1 MRSYTR
7 VMTVVVAAA
16 TTVGAVLFP
25 AVATAATP
33 VRIMP
38 LGASITWGTSSTD
51 GNGYRE
57 ALRKHLVDDAGLTVD
72 LVGSQ
77 RSGTAADNDNE
88 GHPGYRVDGIAAGA
102 DAWVAAARPDVV
114 LLNVGTNDMLQ
125 NYDLPN
131 APARLSALID
141 QILRAAPAATVVV
154 STLVPNPDATVE
166 SRVRAYNAQLPG
178 IVQAKAAAG
187 KKVRLADFYANLTL
201 ADIGPDRIHP
211 TDGGYLKLAD
221 VWYSALQPVL
231 GAGRAWPL
239 FRTDFGAA
247 APPLTWTNTVQAAR
261 NVTGYCCG
269 LTSMESARRAEI
281 AHGGTYALMYSGND
295 TSAAGSYSY
304 NRVFDVHLPLTA
316 GTTLSYWI
324 YPQSANGTYV
334 AIDLA
339 LTDGRSL
346 RDSGAVDQFGVRA
359 HPQFQGDGRRLVV
372 NQWNLV
378 QVNLAGL
385 AGGTVDQLRVG
396 YDQPGGT
403 GTFRG
408 YIDDIQ
414 IVNAAL

>member
-1 MRSYTR
+1 MRPSVRALT
-7 VMTVVVAAA
+7 TVLAAA
-16 TTVGAVLFP
+16 AFAVVP
-25 AVATAATP
+25 AAASQAATP
-33 VRIMP
+33 ARIMP

-57 ALRKHLVDDAGLTVD
+57 ALRRHLADDAGVAVD
-72 LVGSQ
+72 MVGSQ

-88 GHPGYRVDGIAAGA
+88 GHPGYRVDQVAAGA
-102 DAWVAAARPDVV
+102 DAWIAAARPDVV

-125 NYDLPN
+125 SYDLPN
-131 APARLSALID
+131 APARLSALVD
-141 QILRAAPAATVVV
+141 QILRAAPTATVVV
-154 STLVPNPDATVE
+154 STLVPNPDAAVE
-166 SRVRAYNAQLPG
+166 ARVRAYNGQIPG

-187 KKVRLADFYANLTL
+187 KKVRLADFHANLTL

-211 TDGGYLKLAD
+211 TDGGYAKLAD
-221 VWYSALQPVL
+221 VWFSALQPVL
-231 GAGRAWPL
+231 GAGRPWPL
-239 FRTDFGAA
+239 FKTDFGAA
-247 APPLTWTNTVQAAR
+247 APPLTWTDTVQAAR

-269 LTSMESARRAEI
+269 LTSMESGRRAEV
-281 AHGGTYALMYSGND
+281 AHGGTYALMYSGTD

-316 GTTLSYWI
+316 GTTLTYWI
-324 YPQSANGTYV
+324 YPQSVNGTF
-334 AIDLA
+334 AALDLA

-359 HPQFQGDGRRLVV
+359 HPQFQGEGRRLVV

-378 QVNLAGL
+378 QVSLAGL
-385 AGGTVDQLRVG
+385 AGGTVDQIRIG

-408 YIDDIQ
+408 YVDDIQ
-414 IVNAAL
+414 IVNAPQP

>member
-1 MRSYTR
+1 MRSYLRALTL
-7 VMTVVVAAA
+7 VLVAAGGLA
-16 TTVGAVLFP
+16 VPGA
-25 AVATAATP
+25 ARAATP

-57 ALRKHLVDDAGLTVD
+57 ALRRHLADDAGVAVD
-72 LVGSQ
+72 MVGSQ

-88 GHPGYRVDGIAAGA
+88 GHPGYRIDAVAAGA
-102 DAWVAAARPDVV
+102 DTWVAAARPDVV
-114 LLNVGTNDMLQ
+114 LLNAGTNDMLQ
-125 NYDLPN
+125 NYDLVN
-131 APARLSALID
+131 APARLSALVD

-187 KKVRLADFYANLTL
+187 RKVRLADLHANLTL
-201 ADIGPDRIHP
+201 TDIGSDRIHP
-211 TDGGYLKLAD
+211 TDGGYRKLAD
-221 VWYSALQPVL
+221 VWYSVLQPVL

-247 APPLTWTNTVQAAR
+247 APPLTWVDTVQSAR

-269 LTSMESARRAEI
+269 LTGMESGRRAEL
-281 AHGGTYALMYSGND
+281 AHGGTYALMYSGTD
-295 TSAAGSYSY
+295 ASASGSYSY

-316 GTTLSYWI
+316 GTTLTYWI
-324 YPQSANGTYV
+324 YPQSVNGTSV

-346 RDSGAVDQFGVRA
+346 RDSGAVDQYGVRA
-359 HPQFQGDGRRLVV
+359 HPQWQGEGRRLVV
-372 NQWNLV
+372 GQWNLV
-378 QVNLAGL
+378 QVSLAAL

-403 GTFRG
+403 GAFRG

-414 IVNAAL
+414 IVNAPV

>member
-1 MRSYTR
+1 MAA
-7 VMTVVVAAA
+7 VASSA
-16 TTVGAVLFP
+16 LLSP
-25 AVATAATP
+25 AVAAAATP

-38 LGASITWGTSSTD
+38 LGASITWGTGSTD

-57 ALRKHLVDDAGLTVD
+57 ALRKHLADDAGLAVD

-77 RSGTAADNDNE
+77 RSGTAADADNE
-88 GHPGYRVDGIAAGA
+88 GHPGYRIDGIAGGA
-102 DAWVAAARPDVV
+102 DGWVAAARPDVV

-125 NYDLPN
+125 NFDLPN
-131 APARLSALID
+131 APARLSALVD
-141 QILRAAPAATVVV
+141 QILRAAPAATVVM
-154 STLVPNPDATVE
+154 STLVPSPDAAVE
-166 SRVRAYNAQLPG
+166 SRVQAFNAQLPA
-178 IVQAKAAAG
+178 IAQAKAATG
-187 KKVRLADFYANLTL
+187 KKVRLVDFHANLTL
-201 ADIGPDRIHP
+201 ADIGPDGIHP
-211 TDGGYLKLAD
+211 TGGGYLKLAD

-239 FRTDFGAA
+239 FKTDLGAA
-247 APPLTWTNTVQAAR
+247 APPLTWTDTVQSAR

-269 LTSMESARRAEI
+269 RTSMESGRRAEV
-281 AHGGTYALMYSGND
+281 AHGGTYALMYSGTD
-295 TSAAGSYSY
+295 TSAGGSYSY

-316 GTTLSYWI
+316 GTTLTYWI
-324 YPQSANGTYV
+324 YPQSANGTYA

-359 HPQFQGDGRRLVV
+359 HPQFQGDGHRLVL
-372 NQWNLV
+372 NRWNLV
-378 QVNLAGL
+378 QVKLGVL

>member
-7 VMTVVVAAA
+7 ALTIVVAAA
-16 TTVGAVLFP
+16 TTVGAALFP
-25 AVATAATP
+25 AVARAATP

-57 ALRKHLVDDAGLTVD
+57 ALRRHLVDDAGVAVD

-88 GHPGYRVDGIAAGA
+88 GHPGHRIDAVAAGA
-102 DAWVAAARPDVV
+102 DAWLAAARPDVV

-125 NYDLPN
+125 NYDLPG
-131 APARLSALID
+131 APARLSALLD

-166 SRVRAYNAQLPG
+166 SRVRAFNAQLPG

-211 TDGGYLKLAD
+211 TDGGYTKLAD

-231 GAGRAWPL
+231 GAGRPWPL

-247 APPLTWTNTVQAAR
+247 APPLTWVDTVQSAR

-269 LTSMESARRAEI
+269 LTSMETGRRAEV
-281 AHGGTYALMYSGND
+281 AHGGTYALMYSGSD
-295 TSAAGSYSY
+295 TSTTGSYSY
-304 NRVFDVHLPLTA
+304 NRVFDVHLRLAT
-316 GTTLSYWI
+316 GTTLTYWI
-324 YPQSANGTYV
+324 YPQSTNGTYV

-346 RDSGAVDQFGVRA
+346 RDSGAADQFGVRA
-359 HPQFQGDGRRLVV
+359 HPQFQGDGRRLVL

-378 QVNLAGL
+378 QVNLGAL

-396 YDQPGGT
+396 YDQPGST

-414 IVNAAL
+414 IVNPAL

>member
-1 MRSYTR
+1 MRPYTR
-7 VMTVVVAAA
+7 ALTIVMAAA
-16 TTVGAVLFP
+16 AASGPLLP
-25 AVATAATP
+25 AVAEAAAP

-57 ALRKHLVDDAGLTVD
+57 ALRRHLADDAGVPVD

-88 GHPGYRVDGIAAGA
+88 GHPGYRIDAVAAGA
-102 DAWVAAARPDVV
+102 DAWIAAARPDVV

-125 NYDLPN
+125 NYDLPG
-131 APARLSALID
+131 APARLSALVD
-141 QILRAAPAATVVV
+141 QILRAAPAATVVM
-154 STLVPNPDATVE
+154 STLVPSPDATVQ
-166 SRVRAYNAQLPG
+166 SRVRAFNAQLPG
-178 IVQAKAAAG
+178 IAQAKAAAG
-187 KKVRLADFYANLTL
+187 KKVRLADFHANLTL

-247 APPLTWTNTVQAAR
+247 APPLTWTDTTQSAR

-269 LTSMESARRAEI
+269 LTVMETSRRAEV
-281 AHGGTYALMYSGND
+281 AHGGTYALMYSGTD
-295 TSAAGSYSY
+295 TSASGSYSY

-316 GTTLSYWI
+316 GTTLTYWI

-359 HPQFQGDGRRLVV
+359 HPQLQGEGRRLAL

-378 QVNLAGL
+378 QVNLGVL

-414 IVNAAL
+414 VVNAAA

>member
-1 MRSYTR
+1 MRSYLRALTL
-7 VMTVVVAAA
+7 VLVAAGGLA
-16 TTVGAVLFP
+16 VPGA
-25 AVATAATP
+25 ARAATP
-33 VRIMP
+33 ARIMP

-57 ALRKHLVDDAGLTVD
+57 ALRRHLADDAGVAID
-72 LVGSQ
+72 MVGSQ

-88 GHPGYRVDGIAAGA
+88 GHPGYRIDAVAAGA
-102 DAWVAAARPDVV
+102 DAWIAAARPDVV
-114 LLNVGTNDMLQ
+114 LLNAGTNDMLQ
-125 NYDLPN
+125 NYDVVN
-131 APARLSALID
+131 APARLSALVD

-187 KKVRLADFYANLTL
+187 RKVRLADLHANLTL
-201 ADIGPDRIHP
+201 TDIGSDRIHP
-211 TDGGYLKLAD
+211 TDGGYRKLAD

-247 APPLTWTNTVQAAR
+247 APPLTWVDTVQSAR

-269 LTSMESARRAEI
+269 LPGMESGRRAEL
-281 AHGGTYALMYSGND
+281 AHGGTYALMYSGTD
-295 TSAAGSYSY
+295 TSASGSYSY

-316 GTTLSYWI
+316 GTTLTYWI
-324 YPQSANGTYV
+324 YPQSLNGTSV

-346 RDSGAVDQFGVRA
+346 RDSGAVDQHGVRA
-359 HPQFQGDGRRLVV
+359 HPQWQGEGRRMVAG
-372 NQWNLV
+372 QWNLV
-378 QVNLAGL
+378 QVSLAVL

-414 IVNAAL
+414 IVNAPV

>member
-1 MRSYTR
+1 VRLFLSAATI
-7 VMTVVVAAA
+7 VLAAA
-16 TTVGAVLFP
+16 GVLVPAAGAR
-25 AVATAATP
+25 AATP

-38 LGASITWGTSSTD
+38 LGASITWGTSSSD

-57 ALRKHLVDDAGLTVD
+57 ALRRHLADDAGVAVD
-72 LVGSQ
+72 MVGSQ

-88 GHPGYRVDGIAAGA
+88 GHPGYRVDAVAAGA
-102 DAWVAAARPDVV
+102 DAWIAAARPDVV

-141 QILRAAPAATVVV
+141 QILRAAPAAAVVV
-154 STLVPNPDATVE
+154 STLVPSPDATVE
-166 SRVRAYNAQLPG
+166 TRVRAYNGQLPG

-187 KKVRLADFYANLTL
+187 RNVRLADFHANLTL

-211 TDGGYLKLAD
+211 TDGGYAKLAD
-221 VWYSALQPVL
+221 VWFAALQPVL

-239 FRTDFGAA
+239 FRTDLGPS
-247 APPLTWTNTVQAAR
+247 APPLTWSDTVHSSR

-269 LTSMESARRAEI
+269 LTSMESGRRAEL
-281 AHGGTYALMYSGND
+281 AHGGTYALMYSGSD

-304 NRVFDVHLPLTA
+304 NRVFDVHLPLTT
-316 GTTLSYWI
+316 GTTLTYWS
-324 YPQSANGTYV
+324 YPQSLNGTYV
-334 AIDLA
+334 AFDLA

-372 NQWNLV
+372 GQWNLV
-378 QVNLAGL
+378 QVSLARL
-385 AGGTVDQLRVG
+385 AGGTVDQLRIG
-396 YDQPGGT
+396 YDQPGAT

-408 YIDDIQ
+408 YVDDIA
-414 IVNAAL
+414 VVTAPLP